1 MSMSE
6 EFATVRRGI
15 GTLLMKPQTEPVA
28 ILLEEALLKI
38 ELAEYIIEKERVD
51 NITLGLV
58 E

>member
-6 EFATVRRGI
+6 EFVTVRRGI
-15 GTLLMKPQTEPVA
+15 GTLLMRPQTEPVA

-51 NITLGLV
+51 KINLGLV